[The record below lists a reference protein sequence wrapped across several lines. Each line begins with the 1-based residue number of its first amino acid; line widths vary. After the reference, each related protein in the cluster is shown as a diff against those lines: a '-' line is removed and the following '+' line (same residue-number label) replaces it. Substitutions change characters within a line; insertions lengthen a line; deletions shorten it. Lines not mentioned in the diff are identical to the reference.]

1 MEYSCII
8 SFYIFLGVCV
18 VASSQEISKS
28 NKLNFFILI
37 AGIVAPT
44 AYLMGITF
52 HQGNLSAYGV
62 SSELFAISVQDA
74 YINAYYSVAFY
85 LMVLTSL
92 IVKVL
97 NFLFSAPNLYIS
109 VFAIFGISLFIYILI
124 KLFKKLSSYNSNNKF
139 IRLKRLLSFLHW
151 RRNDFTKAVGVTG
164 LASYSFV
171 LILYIL
177 MVLSVF
183 WLVLP
188 IMAYYKSFE
197 LAEKKRDNF
206 LQKGCYIKEGEFWGN
221 CKTLKNKSGEV
232 IYKGLLI
239 AQTEKHIAFFTKK
252 GAFIITYP
260 TDSVVENSF
269 ELK

>member
-1 MEYSCII
+1 MIT
-8 SFYIFLGVCV
+8 
-18 VASSQEISKS
+18 SSEEIPKF

-37 AGIVAPT
+37 AGVVAPT

-52 HQGNLSAYGV
+52 HQGDLSAYGV

-74 YINAYYSVAFY
+74 YINAYYAVAFY
-85 LMVLTSL
+85 LMALTSF

-97 NFLFSAPNLYIS
+97 NLLFSGTNLYIS
-109 VFAIFGISLFIYILI
+109 AAAICGITLLIYILI
-124 KLFKKLSSYNSNNKF
+124 KLFKKLSSCNLNNQF
-139 IRLKRLLSFLHW
+139 IRLKWLLSFLHW
-151 RRNDFTKAVGVTG
+151 RRNDFTKAVGVAG

-183 WLVLP
+183 WLVFP
-188 IMAYYKSFE
+188 MMAYYKSFE

-206 LQKGCYIKEGEFWGN
+206 LQKGCYIKEGDFWGN
-221 CKTLKNKSGEV
+221 CKTLKSKSGEV

-239 AQTEKHIAFFTKK
+239 AKTEKHIAFFTKK
-252 GAFIITYP
+252 GSFIITYP
-260 TDSVVENSF
+260 ADSVIENSF